1 MSHETVLPGSSTLCT
16 MPLAPDYGAEAAS
29 VWPLLG
35 EPLVHSEP
43 GE

>member
-16 MPLAPDYGAEAAS
+16 TPPAPDYGAEAAS